1 MRRPN
6 GYAGTGSE
14 RGEAGRFENCGRG
27 HAKEGAS
34 GGDGEIG
41 GATGTSSVGYSF
53 AVCNSP
59 VLGGVFSEAFTYARA
74 NDRQQSV
81 RKDGGRSEMDL
92 LDIR

>member
-1 MRRPN
+1 MGGISFRCVFCFDV
-6 GYAGTGSE
+6 
-14 RGEAGRFENCGRG
+14 RF
-27 HAKEGAS
+27 KSS